1 LTGLDSVAKVKVK
14 SAGGALGVRAL

>member
-1 LTGLDSVAKVKVK
+1 LDSVAKVRVK